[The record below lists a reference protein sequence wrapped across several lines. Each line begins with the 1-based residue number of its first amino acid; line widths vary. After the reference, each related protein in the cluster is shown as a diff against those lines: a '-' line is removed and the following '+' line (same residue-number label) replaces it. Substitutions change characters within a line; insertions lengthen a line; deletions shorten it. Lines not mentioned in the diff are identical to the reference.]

1 MRNRL
6 NVIWAGKRTTA
17 RFSDYLWDMA
27 ALALELPDD
36 ALADHVACI
45 LSGFQTQTG
54 SASEAVRLILVN
66 SVMQKLP
73 PSCSRASLPH
83 G

>member
-6 NVIWAGKRTTA
+6 NVMWAGKRTTA
-17 RFSDYLWDMA
+17 RFPAYLWDMA
-27 ALALELPDD
+27 ARALELPDD

-45 LSGFQTQTG
+45 LAGIPFQQFG
-54 SASEAVRLILVN
+54 SASEAVREILVN

-73 PSCSRASLPH
+73 PSR
-83 G
+83 

>member
-6 NVIWAGKRTTA
+6 NVMWAGKRTTA
-17 RFSDYLWDMA
+17 RFPEYLWDMA
-27 ALALELPDD
+27 ARALELPDD

-45 LSGFQTQTG
+45 LARREIQFG
-54 SASEAVRLILVN
+54 SASEAVRRILVN

-73 PSCSRASLPH
+73 PSCSKASLRQ